1 MPTDAELADFYGGM
15 ERARLIPLW
24 KVYKD
29 HVPRAPSPRAVP
41 HLWRFKEVLP
51 LVRASGVLAPLTEGE
66 RRVLGFA
73 NPGLPYDGLAATTDT
88 LWGALQYILPGEKAH
103 THRHAAA
110 AIRFILEGEGASTT
124 VEGERCAVGPGDFV
138 LTPPWAWHDHEN
150 TGSAP
155 VIWMDG
161 LDIIMV
167 RELRGSFF
175 EGAGEAPPA
184 EPKPEGGSAA
194 RWAGG
199 ALRPAWE
206 RPRGKCS
213 PLLLYKWEK
222 TGRALRRLAASGQ
235 VCPYDD
241 VAMDFTHPG
250 TGGPVYPTMSC
261 RIQLLRAGQRPRAH
275 RHTGSAVYLCFR
287 GRGHSVIEGR
297 RFGWERGDAFCVPS
311 WAWHEHAAG
320 DGEAILFSINDLPVM
335 EALGLYREEG
345 LKEGNQKVK

>member
-1 MPTDAELADFYGGM
+1 M
-15 ERARLIPLW
+15 
-24 KVYKD
+24 
-29 HVPRAPSPRAVP
+29 P

-88 LWGALQYILPGEKAH
+88 LWGALQYILPGEKARA
-103 THRHAAA
+103 HRHAAA

-194 RWAGG
+194 RWAEG

-206 RPRGKCS
+206 RPRGKYS

-241 VAMDFTHPG
+241 VAMG
-250 TGGPVYPTMSC
+250 
-261 RIQLLRAGQRPRAH
+261 AH

-320 DGEAILFSINDLPVM
+320 EGEAILFSINDLPVM